1 MSLHALIRPLLYSLT
16 SLGML
21 LDVDTMCGEVKRTNI
36 SVINHPMR
44 FFFFAKKNHIS
55 GETPSVL
62 RKKVK

>member
-1 MSLHALIRPLLYSLT
+1 
-16 SLGML
+16 ML
-21 LDVDTMCGEVKRTNI
+21 LDEDTMCGEVKRTNI

>member
-1 MSLHALIRPLLYSLT
+1 
-16 SLGML
+16 ML

-44 FFFFAKKNHIS
+44 FFFLQKKNHIS

>member
-1 MSLHALIRPLLYSLT
+1 MSLHALIRSFLFSLT

-21 LDVDTMCGEVKRTNI
+21 LDEDTMCGEVKRTNI

-44 FFFFAKKNHIS
+44 FFFAKKNHIS